1 MIEVT
6 ILGRRIPLRED
17 GDAAYVREVADYVG
31 SKMEE
36 VLRGS
41 QTTQTL
47 NVAILAA
54 MNIADDYFKAE
65 GRNRTLTRD
74 VSTRVDE
81 LIRFIDEKLGEEET

>member
-17 GDAAYVREVADYVG
+17 GDGAYLREVADFVNG
-31 SKMEE
+31 RMEE
-36 VLRGS
+36 VLRSS

-54 MNIADDYFKAE
+54 LNIADDLFKAE
-65 GRNRTLTRD
+65 GRSRTLSRE
-74 VSTRVDE
+74 VAGRVDE
-81 LIRFIDEKLGEEET
+81 MIRFIDEKLGENPD